1 MGTECSCE
9 RQRIFKAYSR
19 IGMSASAVTTLR
31 VLGLWLHL
39 LAVVVW
45 VGGKVGWMLVL
56 FTEKVWNGEKG
67 GAAWLERLGRR
78 ICTVGWEALFVI
90 VLTGI
95 FNLLPRGQS
104 GRLFDSAYL
113 TPLLI
118 KLSLVGG
125 MVGLQLWQHGWLVP
139 TLGNASSGSGA
150 VRETRQLML
159 VASGGLVALA
169 AGALWIGLS
178 LRF

>member
-1 MGTECSCE
+1 MN
-9 RQRIFKAYSR
+9 
-19 IGMSASAVTTLR
+19 ASAVTTLA

-45 VGGKVGWMLVL
+45 VGSMVGWIFVL
-56 FTEKVWNGEKG
+56 LTKTPWDGSEG
-67 GAAWLERLGRR
+67 GSPWLERLGRR
-78 ICTVGWEALFVI
+78 VCTVGWEALFVI

-95 FNLLPRGQS
+95 FNLLPRVQS
-104 GRLFDSAYL
+104 GRLFDAAYL

-125 MVGLQLWQHGWLVP
+125 MIGLQLWQHGWLVP
-139 TLGNASSGSGA
+139 RLGNASGELGA
-150 VRETRQLML
+150 ISRIRQLML
-159 VASGGLVALA
+159 GASGGLVALA